1 MKKNIILRNLERLI
15 YSDAQGENEPIE
27 PMSEW
32 KWNKIYQLAV
42 EFQIGGWV
50 TEGLKCYEGN
60 FFLNIPPALKQ
71 KFMEL
76 PTEKNTEHLAKFQL
90 HIDRKT
96 SLRRRFSSQS
106 VRAYTADIMKVIQNI
121 EE

>member
-1 MKKNIILRNLERLI
+1 MRRIIML
-15 YSDAQGENEPIE
+15 
-27 PMSEW
+27 
-32 KWNKIYQLAV
+32 LAV
-42 EFQIGGWV
+42 VACLWTVMPVLAADSLAVDTLTADSAMALVDADLGGAD
-50 TEGLKCYEGN
+50 EEIADGSLHKQ
-60 FFLNIPPALKQ
+60 LKQ